1 MLTKQSAT
9 DVGQAVVWTYLLSSP
24 KISDGLSYFPLSL
37 PQTVY
42 PSVLQN
48 FQNLFS
54 HNQAVIQ
61 RLFEEVEG
69 FGLWFWTEDHL
80 RILVFTLVSRN
91 CFPSFVVF
99 VIITKMIDEFEK
111 IKQQL
116 AVFGNSMI
124 LDYSPYPTG
133 VKDHDYKTWNY
144 IRQLHAFF
152 FSRNL
157 VLEWGNNYTELG
169 FTKGKNIW
177 SLASSL

>member
-80 RILVFTLVSRN
+80 R
-91 CFPSFVVF
+91 
-99 VIITKMIDEFEK
+99 KMIDEFEK